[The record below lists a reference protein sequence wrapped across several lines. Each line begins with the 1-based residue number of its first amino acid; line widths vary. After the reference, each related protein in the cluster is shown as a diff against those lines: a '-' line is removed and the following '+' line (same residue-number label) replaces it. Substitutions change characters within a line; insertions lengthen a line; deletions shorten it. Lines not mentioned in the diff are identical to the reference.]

1 MKKTGERQVSTK
13 PAKSRVPLEAYT
25 DISRDVWKLF
35 KDKYTNEISWAKFW
49 DGVHELNEEYEGC
62 IAYEFMQKLLKLY
75 FDELK
80 EV

>member
-1 MKKTGERQVSTK
+1 MDIKQ
-13 PAKSRVPLEAYT
+13 YT

-35 KDKYTNEISWAKFW
+35 KDKYTNEISWEKFW